1 MNYELVQGGLRS
13 PALFRLA
20 RAGNGVFILYP
31 LQQVFDKIQYVF
43 TIRIFCGGA
52 GAVAQESGERLL
64 FQKS

>member
-31 LQQVFDKIQYVF
+31 LQQVSGVAGNGNSNHRQRPLFCPSIDATSFD
-43 TIRIFCGGA
+43 
-52 GAVAQESGERLL
+52 VAL
-64 FQKS
+64 